1 MLHEKGITVIE
12 SVLIVATVA
21 VIAFV
26 GFAIYQASQDM
37 VEIEDPV
44 AENSEQSSKRED
56 VSGTSSI
63 ENEEDLE
70 KARNSLD
77 NIDFKKELDS
87 SELTLESEES

>member
-1 MLHEKGITVIE
+1 MGREKGITAIE

-26 GFAIYQASQDM
+26 GFAIYQASQGM

-44 AENSEQSSKRED
+44 AESNKRNSGEED
-56 VSGTSSI
+56 VSGTLSI
-63 ENEEDLE
+63 ENEKDLE

-77 NIDFKKELDS
+77 NINFKEELDS

>member
-1 MLHEKGITVIE
+1 MHNKGITVIE

-26 GFAIYQASQDM
+26 GFAIYQASQDL

-44 AENSEQSSKRED
+44 AENNEQRSEHGD

-63 ENEEDLE
+63 ENKEDLE